1 MLFGHIKPD
10 SNHSCLNQM
19 HGKDNKNKPKQK
31 DIGIGSK
38 LCNAEDGYKNR
49 KKIGGLKHG

>member
-1 MLFGHIKPD
+1 MLFGHIKSD
-10 SNHSCLNQM
+10 SNHSCLSQM
-19 HGKDNKNKPKQK
+19 KGKDSKNKPKQK

-38 LCNAEDGYKNR
+38 LFNVEDGYKNR

>member
-1 MLFGHIKPD
+1 MK
-10 SNHSCLNQM
+10 
-19 HGKDNKNKPKQK
+19 GKDSKNKPKQK

-38 LCNAEDGYKNR
+38 LFNVEDGYKNR